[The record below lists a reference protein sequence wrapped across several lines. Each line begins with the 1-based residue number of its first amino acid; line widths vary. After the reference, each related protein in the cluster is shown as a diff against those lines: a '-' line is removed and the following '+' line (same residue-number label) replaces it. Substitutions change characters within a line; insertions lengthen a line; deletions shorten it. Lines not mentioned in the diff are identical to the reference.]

1 MLKLLK
7 SMNMTTEKILITG
20 ITGQDGIFLSEALL
34 KSSKN
39 IEIIGTSR
47 SSNNTL
53 FYERLKQLLPL
64 DDVTK
69 IKIVN
74 INLIDELEVKNFLEI
89 NKFNKIIHL
98 SGPSSVYSSYL
109 DPIKYKDLIIKQFDN
124 LIGACINSH
133 IYPIFFQASSSE
145 MFSSHAEL
153 PLNEKSKMLPRSPY
167 AKAKFEIHYKI
178 QDLKNSHNWN
188 IKSGIM
194 FNHESEFRPNEF
206 LIMKII
212 STAIS
217 IQSGSREKL
226 SLGSLEYSR
235 DWTYAKDMARAIEK
249 ISNESEPIDYVIGS
263 GISHSILDIVNI
275 VFEFFDLEYKQ
286 YLEIDS
292 ALLRKGDP
300 VHIKS
305 DPKLILKRLSWK
317 ANYSINEIIEQ
328 MIFLRLK
335 LTNN

>member
-1 MLKLLK
+1 
-7 SMNMTTEKILITG
+7 MTTEKILITG
-20 ITGQDGIFLSEALL
+20 ITGQDGIFLSAALL
-34 KSSKN
+34 QSSKN
-39 IEIIGTSR
+39 IEIFGTSR

-53 FYERLKQLLPL
+53 FYERLKQLLAL
-64 DDVTK
+64 DDLKK

-74 INLIDELEVKNFLEI
+74 INLLDELEVINFLKF

-124 LIGACINSH
+124 LVDGCISSNN
-133 IYPIFFQASSSE
+133 YPIFFQASSSE
-145 MFSSHAEL
+145 MFSTHAEL
-153 PLNEKSKMLPRSPY
+153 PLNEESNMLPRSPY
-167 AKAKFEIHYKI
+167 AEAKFEIHNKI
-178 QDLKNSHNWN
+178 QDYKNSQNWN

-217 IQSGSREKL
+217 IYSGSSEKL
-226 SLGSLEYSR
+226 NLGSLEYSR
-235 DWTYAKDMARAIEK
+235 DWTYAKDMAEAIVK
-249 ISNESEPIDYVIGS
+249 ISNESDPIDYVIGS
-263 GISHSILDIVNI
+263 GISHSILDIVKI
-275 VFEFFDLEYKQ
+275 VFEFFELEFKQ
-286 YLEIDS
+286 YLEINET
-292 ALLRKGDP
+292 LLRKGDP

-305 DPKLILKRLSWK
+305 DPELILKRLNWK
-317 ANYSINEIIEQ
+317 AHSSINEIIEI
-328 MIFLRLK
+328 MITSRLK

>member
-1 MLKLLK
+1 
-7 SMNMTTEKILITG
+7 
-20 ITGQDGIFLSEALL
+20 
-34 KSSKN
+34 
-39 IEIIGTSR
+39 
-47 SSNNTL
+47 
-53 FYERLKQLLPL
+53 
-64 DDVTK
+64 
-69 IKIVN
+69 
-74 INLIDELEVKNFLEI
+74 
-89 NKFNKIIHL
+89 
-98 SGPSSVYSSYL
+98 
-109 DPIKYKDLIIKQFDN
+109 
-124 LIGACINSH
+124 
-133 IYPIFFQASSSE
+133 

-305 DPKLILKRLSWK
+305 DPKLILKRLNWK

-328 MIFLRLK
+328 MIFSRLK